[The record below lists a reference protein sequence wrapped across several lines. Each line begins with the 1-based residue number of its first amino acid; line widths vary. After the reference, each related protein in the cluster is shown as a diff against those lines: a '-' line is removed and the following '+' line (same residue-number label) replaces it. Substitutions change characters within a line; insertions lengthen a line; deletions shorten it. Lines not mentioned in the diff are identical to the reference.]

1 MDVFRRKYNT
11 YYLMLRFTGLWPL
24 DDSIFPKIQRT
35 FFSVFTLCCILI
47 QVNTIRQVE
56 MTLSNILTLLSYAC
70 PMLLYWL
77 RYLGFVTVFPLVKTI
92 VQSISN
98 DCVSMRNPVEAKIL
112 EKYIDKTRTI
122 ILMFLGLS
130 IVGMSFIAF
139 RVLTPTL
146 LRSEY
151 QLYSLRFYGFFY
163 SEQNK
168 QADWASVH
176 LTLTSAIGLLTI
188 ACTEGFLAVFSL
200 YLCGL
205 FEIVG
210 YRIRKTVDNAA
221 QLITSKP
228 IDVGPAMEVHQR
240 AFTLAKSAEKS
251 MMLSYLLA
259 IMMVIVSFAVNLY
272 RASLLILEM
281 NQLDET
287 IMSFLVVLTHLVVM
301 FLNNYSG
308 QQLANIS
315 INVFNETHNS
325 LWYCVPL
332 ESQKTLLFILM
343 KSSTE
348 VQFNLAGLFIP
359 CYEGFAT
366 MMSSSFSYFTVLYSV

>member
-240 AFTLAKSAEKS
+240 AFSEF
-251 MMLSYLLA
+251 
-259 IMMVIVSFAVNLY
+259 VSREYYQNSSRTTRGILY
-272 RASLLILEM
+272 DTVPALQQASLLILEM

-315 INVFNETHNS
+315 INVFNETYNS
-325 LWYCVPL
+325 MWYCIPPK
-332 ESQKTLLFILM
+332 SQKLLLLVLM
-343 KSSTE
+343 KTANE
-348 VQFNLAGLFIP
+348 YKFNLAGLFSP
-359 CYEGFAT
+359 CYEGFT
-366 MMSSSFSYFTVLYSV
+366 MMMSSSFSYFTVLYSV